1 MDVALDGGEV
11 ISGSKTVEWLL
22 RPERAGQTGDWIEIV
37 RVLVEAGASRR
48 CSSEMRWEWGDG
60 CGMRMFDPLRT
71 AEEELRTSTHCRLRK
86 RRWGFRL
93 TADCGGGNGDFDAM
107 RSTEEKFLRLERW

>member
-1 MDVALDGGEV
+1 MLSWRWRRRRRIRRRRRGLEGRLEARGE
-11 ISGSKTVEWLL
+11 
-22 RPERAGQTGDWIEIV
+22 RR
-37 RVLVEAGASRR
+37 EASWMEDA
-48 CSSEMRWEWGDG
+48 D
-60 CGMRMFDPLRT
+60 FDPLRT

-93 TADCGGGNGDFDAM
+93 TADCGGGNGDFDSM